1 MQKKHTIK
9 LIILL
14 TICSVISGCAFGRT
28 DDDVEG
34 LIVNNKQTSYLN
46 LAVES
51 IDTMN
56 PLFTN
61 SESVRDCLSL
71 IYVPLY
77 TFDASLNPIGVLAE
91 SITTS
96 DYYNYTVKIKNGVL
110 WHNSDT
116 LDSYDVLHSINLIRY
131 NQSPYS
137 DFVECIGAANAPD
150 SNIVT
155 LTLTRP
161 IPNIEALL
169 SFPIV
174 PDGVT
179 PTILPNFIPV
189 GTGPYKYDAKISSDK
204 IRLIKNENWHQGLAS
219 INEVH
224 LNILKDKESVINAF
238 DASEIDAVTS
248 TLIDLKTN
256 TPRGNIYTNDY
267 TSNNM
272 TFLGINNSSSV
283 LSGSNTRKAISYLID
298 KNDIVKTE
306 IFQRGQVAS
315 VPVNPSAWY
324 ATKISDTTYDET
336 YISEMLA
343 LDGWVKNESGLFIRN
358 KLQTTDTTNSTTPAG
373 EQLKLSITVNENNE
387 ERLRIATKIADKLNS
402 YGIETTVT
410 ILTFEDYIK
419 RIDEKNYSLFIGEM
433 TTTANSDPYSM
444 LCKQDNYFAYSSARM
459 NDAVYR
465 LGLVKTSQEVISCYA
480 EFASIFQEEM
490 PFIPLFFRTESVIFE
505 KSVSGTSMP
514 NIFISYPDVANWYFS
529 SAKPTGTNSSQNFTQ
544 EN

>member
-1 MQKKHTIK
+1 MSKKHTIK

-14 TICSVISGCAFGRT
+14 IICSVISACTFGKT
-28 DDDVEG
+28 GDEVDG
-34 LIVNNKQTSYLN
+34 LIVNDNHTSALN

-51 IDTMN
+51 IDTLN

-61 SESVRDCLSL
+61 SESVRDCLGL
-71 IYVPLY
+71 IYEPLY
-77 TFDASLNPIGVLAE
+77 TFDASLNPIGVLAQ

-96 DYYNYTVKIKNGVL
+96 DCYNYTIKIKDNVV

-137 DFVECIGAANAPD
+137 DLLKNIGAAYAPD
-150 SNIVT
+150 NTTIT
-155 LTLTRP
+155 ITLTRP
-161 IPNIEALL
+161 VPNIEALL

-179 PTILPNFIPV
+179 SEISTSFIPV
-189 GTGPYKYDAKISSDK
+189 GTGPYKYDDKISSDK
-204 IRLIKNENWHQGLAS
+204 IRLIKNENWHQSLPS
-219 INEVH
+219 INEVL
-224 LNILKDKESVINAF
+224 LNILKDKEAVINAF

-283 LSGSNTRKAISYLID
+283 LSGSNTKKAISYLID

-306 IFQRGQVAS
+306 IFQRGQVANI
-315 VPVNPSAWY
+315 PINPSAWY
-324 ATKISDTTYDET
+324 CTKISDTTYDDA

-343 LDGWVKNESGLFIRN
+343 LDGWTKNASGLFTRDKN
-358 KLQTTDTTNSTTPAG
+358 DADDPNNSQNTITQ
-373 EQLKLSITVNENNE
+373 QLKLDITINENNE
-387 ERLRIATKIADKLNS
+387 ERLRIATKIADKLNA
-402 YGIETTVT
+402 YGIETSVTV
-410 ILTFEDYIK
+410 LGFEEYKTKIN
-419 RIDEKNYSLFIGEM
+419 EKNYSLFIGEI

-444 LCKQDNYFAYSSARM
+444 LCKQDNYFAYSSDRM
-459 NDAVYR
+459 NDVVYR
-465 LGLVKTSQEVISCYA
+465 LGFTKTSSEVIACYT

-514 NIFISYPDVANWYFS
+514 NIFSAYPNIANWYFS
-529 SAKPTGTNSSQNFTQ
+529 SAKPSETALSQTPDAAQ
-544 EN
+544 